1 MITSQACWR
10 ARGLLEC
17 LPVMDMKLRSISE
30 ADVRGRRVL
39 LRADFNVPLKDGQVA
54 DDFRIRAA
62 LPTIR
67 WLLEHGA
74 RVGACSHLGRPK
86 GKRVEELRLA
96 PVAERLSELLG
107 REVPALSD
115 CIGDE
120 VKKAIEGLSEGEIV
134 LLENVRFHPGEEEND
149 PDFSRKLAASFDL
162 YVNDAF
168 GTAHRAH
175 ASTEGVARLL
185 PAYAGFL
192 LAREVEV
199 LSGITENT
207 RRPYYVLVGGKKA
220 KDKLGV
226 LTDLLP
232 KVDGFLIG
240 GGVAFTFL
248 VAQGKDVGS
257 SIVDEEL
264 VPTVRELMTEAK
276 AQGTEIWL
284 PVDVVVARELS
295 EAAET
300 RVVPA
305 DAIPKGWM
313 GLDIG
318 PETVRVFTQVLGRAG
333 TVVWAGPMGAFEY
346 ASFSKGTEGIAKAL
360 SESPAFTVVGGGE
373 TGEAVV
379 KLGMDAKFGHLST
392 GGGATLAFL
401 RGKPMPALE
410 PLRAE

>member
-1 MITSQACWR
+1 MWR
-10 ARGLLEC
+10 WGKALEC
-17 LPVMDMKLRSISE
+17 PPVMDMKLRTVTE
-30 ADVRGRRVL
+30 VGVCGKKVL
-39 LRADFNVPLKDGQVA
+39 LRADFNVPLSDGEVA

-67 WLLEHGA
+67 WLLEQGA
-74 RVGACSHLGRPK
+74 RVGVCSHLGRPK
-86 GKRVEELRLA
+86 GKVVPGLSLA
-96 PVAERLSELLG
+96 PVAGRLSQLLG
-107 REVPALSD
+107 REVPMLPD

-120 VKKAIEGLSEGEIV
+120 VRRAVDELPEGGLV
-134 LLENVRFHPGEEEND
+134 LLENVRFHPGEEQND
-149 PDFSRKLAASFDL
+149 PDFSRQLAAPFEL

-175 ASTEGVARLL
+175 ASTEGVTRLL
-185 PAYAGFL
+185 SAYAGLL

-199 LSGITENT
+199 LSGITENP

-232 KVDGFLIG
+232 QVDGFLIG

-248 VAQGKDVGS
+248 VAQGKEVGS

-264 VPTVRELMTEAK
+264 VPTIRELIRRAEREGK
-276 AQGTEIWL
+276 KLHL
-284 PVDVVVARELS
+284 PLDVVAARELS

-300 RVVPA
+300 RVYPA
-305 DAIPKGWM
+305 DAIPEGWM

-318 PETVRVFTQVLGRAG
+318 PETVQAFTQVLKEAG

-346 ASFSKGTEGIAKAL
+346 APFSRGTEDIAKAL
-360 SESPAFTVVGGGE
+360 SESTAFTVVGGGE

-379 KLGMDAKFGHLST
+379 KLGLEKGFSHLST

-410 PLRAE
+410 PLRVG

>member
-1 MITSQACWR
+1 
-10 ARGLLEC
+10 
-17 LPVMDMKLRSISE
+17 MDMKLRSIRE
-30 ADVRGRRVL
+30 ADVRGRKVL

-62 LPTIR
+62 LPTVN

-74 RVGACSHLGRPK
+74 RVAACSHLGRPK
-86 GKRVEELRLA
+86 GKPIEELRLA
-96 PVAERLSELLG
+96 PVARRLGELLG
-107 REVPALSD
+107 REVPALRD

-120 VKKAIEGLSEGEIV
+120 VRKAVEVLGDGEIV

-149 PDFSRKLAASFDL
+149 PDFARKLAAPFDL

-185 PAYAGFL
+185 PAYAGLL

-199 LSGITENT
+199 LSEITENP
-207 RRPYYVLVGGKKA
+207 RHPYYVLVGGKKA

-226 LTDLLP
+226 LTDLLA

-264 VPTVRELMTEAK
+264 VPTVRELIAK
-276 AQGTEIWL
+276 AKDEGTEIWL
-284 PVDVVVARELS
+284 PVDVVAARELS

-300 RVVPA
+300 KVVPA
-305 DAIPKGWM
+305 DAIPEGWM

-318 PETVRVFTQVLGRAG
+318 PVTRAAFAEVLQKAG

-346 ASFSKGTEGIAKAL
+346 APFAKGTEGIANAL
-360 SESPAFTVVGGGE
+360 ISSPAFTVVGGGE

-379 KLGMDAKFGHLST
+379 KLGLDGKFGHLST

-410 PLRAE
+410 PLRVE

>member
-1 MITSQACWR
+1 
-10 ARGLLEC
+10 
-17 LPVMDMKLRSISE
+17 MDMKLRTVTE
-30 ADVRGRRVL
+30 AGVCGKKVL
-39 LRADFNVPLKDGQVA
+39 LRADFNVPLSDGEVA

-67 WLLEHGA
+67 WLLEQGA
-74 RVGACSHLGRPK
+74 RVGVCSHLGRPK
-86 GKRVEELRLA
+86 GKVVPGLSLA
-96 PVAERLSELLG
+96 PVAGRLSQLLG
-107 REVPALSD
+107 REVPMLPE

-120 VKKAIEGLSEGEIV
+120 VRRAVDDLPEGGLV
-134 LLENVRFHPGEEEND
+134 LLENVRFHPGEEQND
-149 PDFSRKLAASFDL
+149 PNFSRQLAAPFEL

-175 ASTEGVARLL
+175 ASTEGVTRLL
-185 PAYAGFL
+185 PAYAGLL

-199 LSGITENT
+199 LSEITENP

-232 KVDGFLIG
+232 KVDAFLIG

-248 VAQGKDVGS
+248 VAQGKEVGS

-264 VPTVRELMTEAK
+264 LPTIRELIQRAERQGK
-276 AQGTEIWL
+276 ALHL
-284 PVDVVVARELS
+284 PLDVVAARELS
-295 EAAET
+295 QAAET
-300 RVVPA
+300 RVYPA
-305 DAIPKGWM
+305 DAIPEGWM

-318 PETVRVFTQVLGRAG
+318 PETVQAFTRVLKEAG

-346 ASFSKGTEGIAKAL
+346 APFSKGTEDVAKAL
-360 SESPAFTVVGGGE
+360 SESKAFTVVGGGE

-379 KLGMDAKFGHLST
+379 KLGLEKGFSHLST

-410 PLRAE
+410 PLRAG

>member
-1 MITSQACWR
+1 
-10 ARGLLEC
+10 
-17 LPVMDMKLRSISE
+17 MKLRSISE
-30 ADVRGRRVL
+30 ADVRGRKVL

-62 LPTIR
+62 LPTVN

-74 RVGACSHLGRPK
+74 RVAACSHLGRPK
-86 GKRVEELRLA
+86 GKAVEELRLA

-107 REVPALSD
+107 REVPALRD

-120 VKKAIEGLSEGEIV
+120 VRKAVEILGNGDII

-149 PDFSRKLAASFDL
+149 PDFARKLAAPFDL

-192 LAREVEV
+192 LVREVEV
-199 LSGITENT
+199 LSGITENP

-248 VAQGKDVGS
+248 AAQGKDVGS

-264 VPTVRELMTEAK
+264 VPTVRELIAKAK

-284 PVDVVVARELS
+284 PADVVAARGLS

-300 RVVPA
+300 KVVPA
-305 DAIPKGWM
+305 DAIPEGWM

-318 PETVRVFTQVLGRAG
+318 PFTRAAFAEVLRKAG

-346 ASFSKGTEGIAKAL
+346 APFAKGTEGIAKAL
-360 SESPAFTVVGGGE
+360 SESSAFTVVGGGE

-379 KLGMDAKFGHLST
+379 KLGLGGKFGHLST

-401 RGKPMPALE
+401 REKPMPALE

>member
-1 MITSQACWR
+1 
-10 ARGLLEC
+10 
-17 LPVMDMKLRSISE
+17 MKLRSISDVE
-30 ADVRGRRVL
+30 VRGRKVL
-39 LRADFNVPLKDGQVA
+39 LRADFNVPLKDGKVA

-62 LPTIR
+62 LPTIK

-74 RVGACSHLGRPK
+74 KVAACSHLGRPK
-86 GKRVEELRLA
+86 GKVVEELRLA
-96 PVAERLSELLG
+96 PVAERLGELLG
-107 REVPALSD
+107 REVPTLRD

-120 VKKAIEGLSEGEIV
+120 VKRAVEGLSEGEIV
-134 LLENVRFHPGEEEND
+134 LLENVRFHPEEEEND
-149 PDFSRKLAASFDL
+149 PDFARELAAPFDL

-175 ASTEGVARLL
+175 ASTEGVARYL

-199 LSGITENT
+199 LSGITENP

-248 VAQGKDVGS
+248 AAKGCQVGS

-264 VPTVRELMTEAK
+264 VPTIKELIERAES
-276 AQGTEIWL
+276 QGTEILL
-284 PVDVVVARELS
+284 PVDVVAAQELS
-295 EAAET
+295 ETAGT
-300 RVVPA
+300 KVLPA
-305 DAIPKGWM
+305 DAIPEGWM

-318 PETVRVFTQVLGRAG
+318 PETVRVFSGKLKEAG

-346 ASFSKGTEGIAKAL
+346 APFAKGTEAIAKAL
-360 SESPAFTVVGGGE
+360 TESRAFTVVGGGE

-379 KLGMDAKFGHLST
+379 KLGLEDKFGHLST

>member
-1 MITSQACWR
+1 
-10 ARGLLEC
+10 
-17 LPVMDMKLRSISE
+17 MKLRSISDVE
-30 ADVRGRRVL
+30 VRGRKVL
-39 LRADFNVPLKDGQVA
+39 LRADFNVPLKDRKVA

-62 LPTIR
+62 LPTIK

-74 RVGACSHLGRPK
+74 KVAACSHLGRPK
-86 GKRVEELRLA
+86 GKVVEELRLA
-96 PVAERLSELLG
+96 PVAERLGELLG
-107 REVPALSD
+107 REVPTLSD

-120 VKKAIEGLSEGEIV
+120 VKRAVESLSEGEIV
-134 LLENVRFHPGEEEND
+134 LLENVRFHPEEEEND
-149 PDFSRKLAASFDL
+149 PDFARELAAPFDL

-175 ASTEGVARLL
+175 ASTEGVARYL

-199 LSGITENT
+199 LSGITENP

-248 VAQGKDVGS
+248 AAKGCQVGS

-264 VPTVRELMTEAK
+264 VPTIKELIERAES
-276 AQGTEIWL
+276 QGTEILL
-284 PVDVVVARELS
+284 PVDVVAAQELS
-295 EAAET
+295 ETAGT
-300 RVVPA
+300 RVLPA
-305 DAIPKGWM
+305 DAIPEAWM

-318 PETVRVFTQVLGRAG
+318 PETVRFFSEKLKEAG

-346 ASFSKGTEGIAKAL
+346 APFAKGTEAIAKAL
-360 SESPAFTVVGGGE
+360 TESRAFTVVGGGE

-379 KLGMDAKFGHLST
+379 KLGLEDKFGHLST

>member
-1 MITSQACWR
+1 
-10 ARGLLEC
+10 
-17 LPVMDMKLRSISE
+17 MKLRTIQE
-30 ADVRGRRVL
+30 ADLAEKKVL
-39 LRADFNVPLKDGQVA
+39 LRADFNVPLAQGKVA

-67 WLLEHGA
+67 WLLEKGA
-74 RVGACSHLGRPK
+74 RLAICSHLGRPK
-86 GKRVEELRLA
+86 GKPVPELSLA
-96 PVAERLSELLG
+96 PVAQRLGELLG
-107 REVPALSD
+107 REVPLLPD
-115 CIGDE
+115 CVGPE
-120 VKKAIEGLSEGEIV
+120 VTRRVEELPAGELV
-134 LLENVRFHPGEEEND
+134 LLENVRFHPGEEAND
-149 PDFSRKLAASFDL
+149 PEFARALAAPFEL

-175 ASTEGVARLL
+175 ASTQGVAKFL
-185 PAYAGFL
+185 PAYAGLL

-199 LSGITENT
+199 LSELAEAP
-207 RRPYYVLVGGKKA
+207 RRPYYILVGGKKA

-232 KVDGFLIG
+232 KADGFLIG

-248 VAQGKDVGS
+248 AAQGKQVGD

-264 VPTVRELMTEAK
+264 LPTIKDLLQRAK
-276 AQGTEIWL
+276 AAGTAIHL
-284 PVDVVVARELS
+284 PVDVVAARELS
-295 EAAET
+295 EEAET
-300 RVVPA
+300 KVFPA
-305 DAIPKGWM
+305 DAIPQGWM

-318 PETVRVFTQVLGRAG
+318 PTTRAAFAEALGKAG

-346 ASFSKGTEGIAKAL
+346 PPFAKGTEAL
-360 SESPAFTVVGGGE
+360 ARALAESPAFTVVGGGE

-379 KLGMDAKFGHLST
+379 RLGLEKRFSHLST

-410 PLRAE
+410 PLRAQ